1 MHRHLSLFSFS
12 DNLLLKQTLGDIGI
26 LLVVRVEL
34 LELGVDVVR
43 RNLFSKR
50 LHERSIRVHE
60 VEVNAVTGERKRE
73 KERSVSW

>member
-1 MHRHLSLFSFS
+1 
-12 DNLLLKQTLGDIGI
+12 
-26 LLVVRVEL
+26 
-34 LELGVDVVR
+34 VR